1 MQQNQFFQRGN
12 GRCWYGMCPSSKHLT
27 CEVKCPGP
35 KQNLSNFYASVL
47 HASVH
52 IISCQL
58 QLASDTVR
66 TLTSPQKV
74 AVDLYRIAPYQYHTQ
89 CVQSMD
95 GKYSDSTEY
104 TELHQPYPCVFSQ
117 STASILTQLNTATGR
132 RQTLLKR
139 ATVSVEKKKR
149 NEGKGERMQSPEALQ
164 VFCFGLPACLLE
176 KTSQSTG
183 RSVLA
188 CTSYCLLVSLSCLF
202 DNRLSTGTRKLA
214 WTATAHKYFISP
226 PLV

>member
-117 STASILTQLNTATGR
+117 STASILTQLNTATSR

-139 ATVSVEKKKR
+139 ATVSVEKRKEMK
-149 NEGKGERMQSPEALQ
+149 GKENACRAQKHCRSFALA
-164 VFCFGLPACLLE
+164 CLPASLRKLVNPQVGQCWHVLRTACSSL
-176 KTSQSTG
+176 S
-183 RSVLA
+183 LA
-188 CTSYCLLVSLSCLF
+188 CSIIDCLPVQES
-202 DNRLSTGTRKLA
+202 
-214 WTATAHKYFISP
+214 
-226 PLV
+226 